1 MGAVPIFVFE
11 VIKSRRS
18 VRKFKSQS
26 IEEEKL
32 KQVLEAVRLAPSAC
46 NFQPYKFI
54 VVKDEKIR
62 KALVP
67 ACRNQ
72 SFIGE
77 APLIIVGVTFPEK
90 AYKRMGGSSN
100 SHEVD
105 LAIAFDHLTL
115 AAWELGLGT
124 CWIGA
129 FAEEEVKRI
138 LDIPDNVRVVALT
151 PLGYPDEKPQF
162 RNRKSLRELISY
174 DRFEV

>member
-1 MGAVPIFVFE
+1 MGTVPIFVFE
-11 VIKSRRS
+11 IIKSRRS
-18 VRKFKSQS
+18 VRKFKPQPV
-26 IEEEKL
+26 EEEKL
-32 KQVLEAVRLAPSAC
+32 SRVLEAVRLAPSAC

-54 VVKDEKIR
+54 VVRDEKIR

-67 ACRNQ
+67 ACRSQ
-72 SFIGE
+72 GFIGE
-77 APLIIVGVTFPEK
+77 APLIIVGATFPEK
-90 AYKRMGGSSN
+90 AYKRMGGSGN

-129 FAEEEVKRI
+129 FAEEEVKII
-138 LDIPDNVRVVALT
+138 LDIPDDVRVVALT
-151 PLGYPDEKPQF
+151 PLGYPDEKPPF
-162 RNRKSLRELISY
+162 RNRKSFKELVSY